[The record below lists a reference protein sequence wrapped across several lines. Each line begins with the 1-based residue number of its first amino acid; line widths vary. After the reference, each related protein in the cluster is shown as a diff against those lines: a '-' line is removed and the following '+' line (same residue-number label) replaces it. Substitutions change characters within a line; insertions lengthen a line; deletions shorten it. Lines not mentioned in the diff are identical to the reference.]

1 MPRTLPDQ
9 RPASPSPSQLP
20 PVPNSP
26 TYSYASTANRLSA
39 YNLPPPPPPRPAH
52 TVLTQADLEQ
62 SQQAYSDLLATA
74 KSYRLALATLSTA
87 ASAFGS
93 ALESCARL
101 KESRAEA
108 LTPQGASGG
117 GGGSGGLGAGAGAGL
132 TGGPVRPLPRGS
144 CTADLIMGAS
154 GVHHL
159 IANHQQILS
168 ETVYRSFE
176 VPLLHELDAWRR
188 AVDDEEESYRTEAAA
203 RSREIRRLEKEG
215 LKLHRQR
222 RRDVGVLREHL
233 VVLTAKLDGLTTLH
247 ADHARNLLRDGQ
259 DASARVLD
267 ASCSLVRAEVDIF
280 ESLARKGWSGGGL
293 DLLLENGRDLFAP
306 DDDADL
312 PPPGLTG
319 GPAAAAKSATAAAA
333 SDGARLFSILPPK
346 SILADTASDRT
357 RPSGGGAGRS
367 TSTGGAA
374 GAGGSGSAHNGR
386 ADSLLM
392 GSDAGGDRYQSLLGA
407 VDVDPDDLD
416 RGRSTAAATDADSDS
431 IFSDLNL
438 PRHHN
443 YHPQQQQQPQHQQPR
458 SLRPFSPQPI
468 RRLPTDVVMDPE
480 TLLSDDD
487 DDEFGIG
494 SSSSAAAAKRPGFSS
509 AAGAGR
515 DVTARAMGLD
525 LDLDLDIDGD
535 EGEGEGED
543 EDGDET
549 SPWRNE
555 PRPSNSRGSDD
566 TAKKIP
572 SLDGEAGY
580 ESRDHEGAGAEDG
593 ERGDGERGDTVRE
606 DGEQPRHRDRSPS
619 PSPSLNATDAAST
632 PEERDPAIEE
642 NGDQDARR

>member
-1 MPRTLPDQ
+1 
-9 RPASPSPSQLP
+9 
-20 PVPNSP
+20 
-26 TYSYASTANRLSA
+26 
-39 YNLPPPPPPRPAH
+39 
-52 TVLTQADLEQ
+52 
-62 SQQAYSDLLATA
+62 
-74 KSYRLALATLSTA
+74 
-87 ASAFGS
+87 
-93 ALESCARL
+93 
-101 KESRAEA
+101 
-108 LTPQGASGG
+108 
-117 GGGSGGLGAGAGAGL
+117 
-132 TGGPVRPLPRGS
+132 
-144 CTADLIMGAS
+144 MGAS

-188 AVDDEEESYRTEAAA
+188 SVDDEEESYRSEAAA

-233 VVLTAKLDGLTTLH
+233 VVLTAKLDGLTALH

-312 PPPGLTG
+312 PPPGLLGATG
-319 GPAAAAKSATAAAA
+319 TAAAA
-333 SDGARLFSILPPK
+333 AAAGGKSAPADGARLFSILPPK

-367 TSTGGAA
+367 RSGGDGGGTG
-374 GAGGSGSAHNGR
+374 HNGR

-407 VDVDPDDLD
+407 VDPDEFD
-416 RGRSTAAATDADSDS
+416 RGRSAAATDADTDS

-438 PRHHN
+438 GQPPRHHQ
-443 YHPQQQQQPQHQQPR
+443 PPPSQQQQQPR

-487 DDEFGIG
+487 NDEFGI
-494 SSSSAAAAKRPGFSS
+494 SSRSTAAAAKRPGFSS
-509 AAGAGR
+509 AAGAR
-515 DVTARAMGLD
+515 DVTAQAMGLD
-525 LDLDLDIDGD
+525 LGLDVD
-535 EGEGEGED
+535 EGGDEGED
-543 EDGDET
+543 EDDDAA

-555 PRPSNSRGSDD
+555 GLASMPRRGSND
-566 TAKKIP
+566 TTKQIVG
-572 SLDGEAGY
+572 LDGEAG
-580 ESRDHEGAGAEDG
+580 EDDRDRGEGAGSRARVDGAENALDAADARDG
-593 ERGDGERGDTVRE
+593 EAGGDEA
-606 DGEQPRHRDRSPS
+606 DRSPS
-619 PSPSLNATDAAST
+619 PSPSHPPPDVSADAADATSTST
-632 PEERDPAIEE
+632 PEERERERERRWPADERAPEE
-642 NGDQDARR
+642 NGDGDGHR